1 MRGIKGKKRNS
12 VVTYSI
18 MLFLIIWSSFM
29 FLGIQLAINM
39 LFANLF
45 LMSKFIG
52 FLGIVLYLPFMFLCL
67 LLIFPFY
74 LLFKKIYNIVVRS
87 SISFKSNR
95 INLFFLI
102 VIYYGISILFSV
114 IIANRVLENYE
125 SETFAHKSVIIILSI
140 AMILMLDYV
149 CGKILKTKLF
159 KTNPKLKLNN

>member
-1 MRGIKGKKRNS
+1 
-12 VVTYSI
+12 

>member
-102 VIYYGISILFSV
+102 VIYYGIPILFSV

-140 AMILMLDYV
+140 AMIFMLDYV

>member
-102 VIYYGISILFSV
+102 VIYYGIPILFSV

>member
-1 MRGIKGKKRNS
+1 
-12 VVTYSI
+12 

-102 VIYYGISILFSV
+102 VIYYGIPILFSV